1 MFHPESWLW
10 RSLILTLPLS
20 GAHRASGFWSLD
32 GDLCAIQLASQ
43 HLLPAGG
50 IWLWLTFVQ
59 LYHGSC
65 WLVFI
70 YIYILLHLFVI
81 IVFSSL
87 HIRAQV
93 SIIHSCH
100 SPTPDSLT
108 FLNVRYN
115 YMVTSIAFNAW
126 YFLSFELCLLLL
138 CSYLPAYLLAHW
150 ILLTVSQ
157 CSESVNYFYESF
169 KIIINTS
176 SEIHSMA
183 GKYINKQC
191 VCVWGGTSECLGA
204 PTGLGMPGKNPRGS
218 VLKLMHFP

>member
-1 MFHPESWLW
+1 METSVPFSWLL
-10 RSLILTLPLS
+10 STCYPLEEF
-20 GAHRASGFWSLD
+20 GCGWH
-32 GDLCAIQLASQ
+32 LCN
-43 HLLPAGG
+43 
-50 IWLWLTFVQ
+50 
-59 LYHGSC
+59 
-65 WLVFI
+65 FI
-70 YIYILLHLFVI
+70 TVPVGLCFYILLHLFVI

-138 CSYLPAYLLAHW
+138 CSYFPAYLLAHW

-191 VCVWGGTSECLGA
+191 VCVWGGAHLSASGPPLVWACLGKIQEEVCLNRCISLKIWEEA
-204 PTGLGMPGKNPRGS
+204 GGLLWTPCRCWAECISEANK
-218 VLKLMHFP
+218 